1 MRCYTRFD
9 LKQPNI
15 ASLLFTFVGLH
26 EIRKRNSRDSTVVFC
41 DLLRLII
48 RAFHS
53 LFNKLIF
60 NTNNRQL
67 FFYTTSLKCI
77 RCCRKRNMFAIVSY
91 NSCGY
96 VTDQLPHIV
105 FILSTA
111 YFICMPHLYSIL
123 VYDLL
128 PGTAT

>member
-60 NTNNRQL
+60 NTNNCQL
-67 FFYTTSLKCI
+67 FFLYDVTQMYTLLSKEEHV
-77 RCCRKRNMFAIVSY
+77 RNRVI
-91 NSCGY
+91 
-96 VTDQLPHIV
+96 
-105 FILSTA
+105 
-111 YFICMPHLYSIL
+111 
-123 VYDLL
+123 
-128 PGTAT
+128 